1 MPCLHVGNPT
11 KNTYLPMEV
20 CKVVPGQRCI
30 KKLNEK
36 QTADMI
42 RATARSAP
50 DRQKEIVNIVS
61 ALRNSAYNVLGIA
74 IVI

>member
-1 MPCLHVGNPT
+1 
-11 KNTYLPMEV
+11 MEV

-61 ALRNSAYNVLGIA
+61 ALRNMSYSVLA
-74 IVI
+74 ICINTKYV